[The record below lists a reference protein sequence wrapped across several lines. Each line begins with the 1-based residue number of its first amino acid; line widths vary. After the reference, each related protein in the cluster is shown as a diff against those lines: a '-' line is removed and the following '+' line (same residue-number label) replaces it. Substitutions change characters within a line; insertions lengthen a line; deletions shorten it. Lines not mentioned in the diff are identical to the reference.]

1 MKDNTSGIALI
12 TGATSGFGRATA
24 LLFADRG
31 WRVVVTG
38 RREDR
43 LAELAR
49 SLGDRCHEVVLDAR
63 DRRAVFS
70 RLQSLPSPFDTVD
83 VLVNNAGL
91 ALGLEKAQEAD
102 LDDWDTMVDT
112 NIKGVLYS
120 TRAVLPGMVARG
132 RGHVVNI
139 GSAAATWPYPGG
151 NTYGATKAFVQQFS
165 NNLRADLLGTG
176 VRVTNVEP
184 GLAETEFSTVR
195 FKGDA
200 VRAKS
205 VYRGALPLTAED
217 IAGIVY
223 WVVTLPPHVNVNRL
237 EVMPTDQ
244 AWGPMAVHRRE

>member
-1 MKDNTSGIALI
+1 MDNPTRIALV
-12 TGATSGFGRATA
+12 TGATSGFGRAIA
-24 LLFADRG
+24 LLLAEHG

-43 LAELAR
+43 LLELAR
-49 SLGDRCHEVVLDAR
+49 SLGERCHAIVLDAR

-70 RLQSLPSPFDTVD
+70 SLRSLPPPFDALD

-91 ALGLEKAQEAD
+91 ALGLEKAAEAD

-112 NIKGVLYS
+112 NIKGVLYA

-132 RGHVVNI
+132 RGHVVSI

-151 NTYGATKAFVQQFS
+151 NAYGASKAFVQQFS

-184 GLAETEFSTVR
+184 GLAETEFSIVR

-200 VRAKS
+200 ARAKA
-205 VYRGALPLTAED
+205 VYRGTQPLTAED

-244 AWGPMAVHRRE
+244 AWGPLAVHRRE

>member
-1 MKDNTSGIALI
+1 MDNATRIALI
-12 TGATSGFGRATA
+12 TGATSGFGRAITEILA
-24 LLFADRG
+24 EHG
-31 WRVVVTG
+31 WKVVVTG

-43 LAELAR
+43 LSELAR
-49 SLGDRCHEVVLDAR
+49 SLGERCHPVVLDAR

-70 RLQSLPSPFDTVD
+70 RLRALPAPFDALD

-91 ALGLEKAQEAD
+91 ALGLEKAAEAD

-112 NIKGVLYS
+112 NIKGVLYA

-139 GSAAATWPYPGG
+139 GSAAASWPYPGG

-165 NNLRADLLGTG
+165 SNLRADLLGTG

-200 VRAKS
+200 TRAKA
-205 VYRGALPLTAED
+205 VYRGTQPLTAED

-223 WVVTLPPHVNVNRL
+223 WVVTLPAHVNVNRL

-244 AWGPMAVHRRE
+244 AWGPFAIHRRE